1 MGLNE
6 RYEMDTTQPTEDNV
20 RIGERLRSARKNI
33 GMLQE
38 TAAQHLGISRPLLVA
53 IEKGQRAIR
62 RSELRELAMLY
73 HVSESWI
80 TTDPA
85 EESVS
90 PLLVNPDIIKAM
102 RQITK
107 ARAEKEAAWR
117 DELDGYRKLY
127 DAVGKCLPQESEE

>member
-1 MGLNE
+1 
-6 RYEMDTTQPTEDNV
+6 MDTTQPTEENI
-20 RIGERLRSARKNI
+20 RIGERLRSARKNV

-38 TAAQHLGISRPLLVA
+38 AAAQHLGISRPLLVA

-62 RSELRELAMLY
+62 RRELRDLAALY

-80 TTDPA
+80 MADPA
-85 EESVS
+85 EAVVS

-102 RQITK
+102 RQIAK

-117 DELDGYRKLY
+117 DELNGYRNLY
-127 DAVGKCLPQESEE
+127 DAVDKCLPKGDTQ